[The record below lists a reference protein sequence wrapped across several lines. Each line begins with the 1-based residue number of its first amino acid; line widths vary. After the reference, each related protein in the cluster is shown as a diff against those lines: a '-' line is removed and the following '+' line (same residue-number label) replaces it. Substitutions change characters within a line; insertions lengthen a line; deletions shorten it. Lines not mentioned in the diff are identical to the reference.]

1 MTTVAT
7 TDARTDEGSPQVGTT
22 QLGRTSI
29 SDTVVSKTAATA
41 AAENLDAGAP
51 ATLVLGIP
59 PPGVCDVGG
68 HDSDLDGLPK
78 TSVEVG
84 RTQGFIELKI
94 SVQWPKSV
102 AGVVAGARRTVRD
115 RVHSS
120 LAWT

>member
-7 TDARTDEGSPQVGTT
+7 TDARTDEGSPQVGAT
-22 QLGRTSI
+22 QQGRI
-29 SDTVVSKTAATA
+29 ARSDTVVSKIAPKA
-41 AAENLDAGAP
+41 AAENPDAGGP
-51 ATLVLGIP
+51 ATRVLGIP
-59 PPGVCDVGG
+59 LPGVGGVGG

-78 TSVEVG
+78 TSVEVDG
-84 RTQGFIELKI
+84 TQAFIELEI

-102 AGVVAGARRTVRD
+102 AGVVPGARRTVRD